1 MQALIQF
8 SRRRS
13 SSAIALYLRMSFQV
27 SSIFR
32 GYLNLQVSL
41 MESNSLKSDVLGKMS
56 LDSAQELFFLPRVL
70 NTPVTNERNCTTVKY
85 QIIPDS

>member
-32 GYLNLQVSL
+32 AFLNLQVSL
-41 MESNSLKSDVLGKMS
+41 MENNSLKSDVLGKMS
-56 LDSAQELFFLPRVL
+56 LDSAQELFFFAKSL
-70 NTPVTNERNCTTVKY
+70 EHSSDK
-85 QIIPDS
+85 